1 MKVRTKLRINKVF
14 LVSIQIMIDK
24 GLDSQG
30 YWEWALKYVEDV
42 KERDY
47 NTLSIKQRNLLTNIK
62 MNLTKEGLL

>member
-1 MKVRTKLRINKVF
+1 
-14 LVSIQIMIDK
+14 MIDK